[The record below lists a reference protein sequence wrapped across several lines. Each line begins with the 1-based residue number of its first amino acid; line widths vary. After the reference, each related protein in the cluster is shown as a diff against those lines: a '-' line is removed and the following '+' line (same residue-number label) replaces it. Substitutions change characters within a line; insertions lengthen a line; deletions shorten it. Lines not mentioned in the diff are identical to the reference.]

1 MLSARSI
8 STSCLRGI
16 SRDPSETGSLFAAPG
31 PRATSRQLPTSG
43 ETEAGTDPQKKHS
56 IRPLPFLH
64 FRAYQHVH
72 GFWRRHHAVSCGR
85 RLRQILLM
93 SELCFRGVGVGTGF
107 RKGSGARAAPSTSG
121 ARTCTRKRS
130 IKAGPHAP
138 PPPPHDPAWPRSCP
152 PSPSPCRR
160 SRPSPAPRATGSRV
174 SAPACEHPTFSAIR
188 KLTSSPLTRTSTNRQ
203 PSAPADTPSGRRAPR
218 IYPANAPFLTPLLPP
233 RPPSACGSEAPASP
247 GSAGPSKRERRKNCT
262 AVGIPPRATADT
274 HSVLTGC
281 APEGVAQ
288 GGPQAPTRTKG
299 LGLA

>member
-1 MLSARSI
+1 MLARDIPRSI
-8 STSCLRGI
+8 
-16 SRDPSETGSLFAAPG
+16 RDRVSVCRAPG

-93 SELCFRGVGVGTGF
+93 SELCFRGGGVGTGF

-130 IKAGPHAP
+130 KKAGPHAP

-160 SRPSPAPRATGSRV
+160 SRPSPAPRPEAV
-174 SAPACEHPTFSAIR
+174 SQPQHVNTQLSPPSW

-203 PSAPADTPSGRRAPR
+203 TSAPADTPSGRRAPR

-247 GSAGPSKRERRKNCT
+247 RSAGPSKRKRRKNCT